1 MINIWKPQRQRRG
14 FKADGQVH
22 TCCNRNWHNGVRLK
36 QSRHGYRN
44 GKLRFSSVLVFYS
57 SCSIIVTVELLLQGK
72 GWCCPG
78 VFVIGEGHGSPK
90 VWNLWGNSAL
100 ANILEP
106 PEKKNLVLKKYIII
120 FFFLFSQFFFFNLLI
135 MKHESFL
142 GSLFGKVPFPL
153 LKSSRKTETLSLS
166 ITIWFTF
173 QSDCPDI
180 LILIISCRHF
190 SVQMTH
196 FCYFWTFLSFLLYVY
211 HRTPSPPWTRCSPM
225 LPPWRS

>member
-106 PEKKNLVLKKYIII
+106 PEKKNLFFKKYIII
-120 FFFLFSQFFFFNLLI
+120 IIFFFFHNF
-135 MKHESFL
+135 SFSTCWSWSMNH
-142 GSLFGKVPFPL
+142 SLVLFLERFPFP
-153 LKSSRKTETLSLS
+153 S
-166 ITIWFTF
+166 
-173 QSDCPDI
+173 
-180 LILIISCRHF
+180 
-190 SVQMTH
+190 
-196 FCYFWTFLSFLLYVY
+196 
-211 HRTPSPPWTRCSPM
+211 
-225 LPPWRS
+225 

>member
-1 MINIWKPQRQRRG
+1 MWLWSCC
-14 FKADGQVH
+14 FKAKAGAVQ
-22 TCCNRNWHNGVRLK
+22 G
-36 QSRHGYRN
+36 
-44 GKLRFSSVLVFYS
+44 F
-57 SCSIIVTVELLLQGK
+57 LLLERDTALQKSVGEFCTGK
-72 GWCCPG
+72 YSGTSR
-78 VFVIGEGHGSPK
+78 E
-90 VWNLWGNSAL
+90 
-100 ANILEP
+100 
-106 PEKKNLVLKKYIII
+106 EKSCFKKIYHYY